1 MNDQIATVF
10 VVFLYLL
17 IAAIVVRS
25 LISWF
30 PNVDRGWQFMR
41 LLDTV
46 TEPLLAPVRNIMPRT
61 GMIDFSAMIVIVVL
75 LVMVSVVRA
84 AASQ

>member
-1 MNDQIATVF
+1 MNDQIASVF
-10 VVFLYLL
+10 VLFLYVL

-30 PNVDRGWQFMR
+30 PNVDRSGQFMR

-46 TEPLLAPVRNIMPRT
+46 TEPLLAPVRNILPRT
-61 GMIDFSAMIVIVVL
+61 AMIDFSAMIVIIVL

-84 AASQ
+84 AAAQ